1 MSIFRRDTARPAHP
15 ANPAHPADASA
26 GLASGET
33 SSPRGAATQA
43 TQIAPGTRI
52 EGAVTGS
59 TELVIEGE
67 IVGTVKVEATVVVG
81 ASGVVQGPITGRLVK
96 VAGKVIGNVR
106 GTDRVEVGPAA
117 VLEGDITAPR
127 VVIAEGA
134 FFKGMVEMKDKKSA
148 PSRPQQAAES
158 KREP

>member
-1 MSIFRRDTARPAHP
+1 MSIFRRDTAAPARPA
-15 ANPAHPADASA
+15 ATSAASA
-26 GLASGET
+26 GFPPET
-33 SSPRGAATQA
+33 SPHGRVTHV
-43 TQIAPGTRI
+43 APGTRI
-52 EGAVTGS
+52 EGQVTGA

-67 IVGTVKVEATVVVG
+67 ISGTVKVEATVTVG

-117 VLEGDITAPR
+117 VLEGDIAAPR

-134 FFKGMVEMKDKKSA
+134 FFKGMVEMKGEKTQ
-148 PSRPQQAAES
+148 PSRPQQAAET
-158 KREP
+158 KRES